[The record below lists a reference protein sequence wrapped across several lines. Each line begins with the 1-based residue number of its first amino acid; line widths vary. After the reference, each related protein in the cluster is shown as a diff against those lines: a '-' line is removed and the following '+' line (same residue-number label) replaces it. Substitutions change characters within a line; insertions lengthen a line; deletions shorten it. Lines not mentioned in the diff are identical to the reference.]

1 MRCQMLQH
9 FVDLMVGITPSHSSH
24 CHWYRCPPFEGKTI
38 HIHHWL
44 LQILEHDK
52 WRLLGSITSQGK
64 VEGQGEGGKKLQRR
78 KKVERNKLKR
88 QANEKLMRHRLP
100 KDARRI
106 ETLSLRQLGRIKVAN
121 YLHLLTWPHLVSLCP
136 LFVNTTWWW
145 LLQRDRCGRWGCQ
158 LVEVSWGYKPH
169 LMKITAEF
177 TLCKVEP

>member
-1 MRCQMLQH
+1 MRSREWGAKCCNILSIWWWESLH
-9 FVDLMVGITPSHSSH
+9 HIPHIAIDTGARHS
-24 CHWYRCPPFEGKTI
+24 KAK
-38 HIHHWL
+38 HIHHWV

-136 LFVNTTWWW
+136 LFVNTTWCGYCKEIDVEGGDANWW
-145 LLQRDRCGRWGCQ
+145 
-158 LVEVSWGYKPH
+158 K
-169 LMKITAEF
+169 
-177 TLCKVEP
+177 